1 MAKRIYYKDEQLCL
15 RCEWEECPVKSDS
28 VDDFLNHISNHVKN
42 VSPEDASCL
51 WCGCQYNPDEVEAD
65 PVLQLLSHV
74 LFHGFHTKIK
84 CYGANM
90 LKRDK
95 VGECELDRSG
105 CNVVPELPIILQCG
119 WKDCTSAFK
128 NPEYF
133 YRHVNDHANQ
143 SKDTIDKTKL
153 EHRLECLWQG
163 CNDRKFNEPEKL
175 RNHLRSH
182 SQEKLIACPTCGS
195 LFTNRTKLYDH
206 IKRQTIPKEGGFI
219 CTSCDKSFVSER
231 LLKAHSRNHVYRY
244 SCPLCKFF
252 ATSYGNLESH
262 LRFRHSDVRTFK
274 CKECPKSYKS
284 LQSLKLHEEVHLP
297 VRCFKCSEE
306 DCDYST
312 GSYSKLV
319 RHYRISHWTRQ
330 TEIVEMN
337 SVEILSKHDEKRV
350 HICAKYKA
358 PYSDGGAQSINSGL
372 IGRKSMDVGE
382 SDIKRLRSYHISN
395 MNRDARLSKG
405 YQCHL
410 CSKVYARGQ
419 NLTTHL
425 YSVHKY
431 QPPAANRLR
440 YRLCKDGFH
449 RLVQVQYEEGVSTS
463 HHVDNAVVTKEHEIF
478 EDCRSVDNMANPV
491 STNDERNVLY
501 FNASDT
507 SSSLNSENKTVAL
520 ENSVD
525 INDTCAM
532 NSNNNTEIYPV
543 VLVPSNISS
552 SQNVVVKVI
561 QPDGSSILYP
571 IQIPGKPSSSKDI
584 T

>member
-319 RHYRISHWTRQ
+319 RHYRISHW
-330 TEIVEMN
+330 
-337 SVEILSKHDEKRV
+337 
-350 HICAKYKA
+350 
-358 PYSDGGAQSINSGL
+358 
-372 IGRKSMDVGE
+372 
-382 SDIKRLRSYHISN
+382 
-395 MNRDARLSKG
+395 DARLSKG